1 MMLNECEE
9 QSTLFCNKGPKSV
22 FENQASNYF
31 MLLFDFGNLK
41 TFQSYLQY
49 NKSTNKYLENEA
61 FQILNYIVFIT
72 YITCS
77 VFNSNNNINDLYK
90 MRLSKYGTE
99 ASYG

>member
-1 MMLNECEE
+1 M
-9 QSTLFCNKGPKSV
+9 
-22 FENQASNYF
+22 
-31 MLLFDFGNLK
+31 
-41 TFQSYLQY
+41 QY
-49 NKSTNKYLENEA
+49 DKSTNKYLENEA
-61 FQILNYIVFIT
+61 FQILNYIVYIA